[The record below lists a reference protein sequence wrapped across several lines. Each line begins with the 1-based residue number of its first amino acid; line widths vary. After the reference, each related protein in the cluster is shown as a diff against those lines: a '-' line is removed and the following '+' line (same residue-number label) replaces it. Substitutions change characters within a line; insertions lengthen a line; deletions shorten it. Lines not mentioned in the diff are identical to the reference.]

1 MRRWTFVWLVLL
13 LGAARAQDTG
23 TAVERM
29 ASLRAAGEMD
39 SLQQVAIDLLK
50 QLPPGPGIPRYEAE
64 WQLAFALSA
73 NNDALGAISHAQQGL
88 LIAYALRDSS
98 RMLGS
103 LYQLTKFNVEGRHYN
118 EADRHR
124 REHLALARAYGKDTI
139 QLALALN
146 SMGSMYSRLE
156 KPDSEIYFYR
166 EGLHLLGD
174 RKHPVKQALMGNLAS
189 VLSAQGDHHEAALL
203 LQQVAAELDSA
214 DLRNR
219 AWALNNLGQSL
230 MHAQRYKEALNVLN
244 ESDSLNN
251 TSGGALDLAIE
262 LAEVRAD
269 ILEAMGDNAGA
280 FKLIKQA
287 RDLQDTLFDRSM
299 NEQLLELETRFGT
312 KLKEEEIQRLDAQAH
327 AQEERLRLRNIQL
340 YGSLALALLALAA
353 VVLVWRSLRQKR
365 RYSVVLEQ
373 LNSELKE
380 QRSRIEEINAL
391 LRMKVLRTQMDPHF
405 IHNCLNAIRALSLKG
420 DHERADEYLEGFA
433 RLLRTVLEHSVRDRI
448 TLEEEIAF
456 LEDYVKLEQLRLGDD
471 FTWSITADQAL
482 IDDEPLIPSLMVQPF
497 VENAIWHG
505 LAPRSGPKRLEVF
518 FAEKDGAITCTV
530 EDNGMGRT
538 DKVPTP
544 GRRSLGLQLTS
555 ERLQLLTE
563 RLDNEGAFHVVDLK
577 DGQGAPTGTRVS
589 LKL

>member
-1 MRRWTFVWLVLL
+1 M
-13 LGAARAQDTG
+13 
-23 TAVERM
+23 
-29 ASLRAAGEMD
+29 
-39 SLQQVAIDLLK
+39 
-50 QLPPGPGIPRYEAE
+50 
-64 WQLAFALSA
+64 
-73 NNDALGAISHAQQGL
+73 
-88 LIAYALRDSS
+88 
-98 RMLGS
+98 
-103 LYQLTKFNVEGRHYN
+103 
-118 EADRHR
+118 
-124 REHLALARAYGKDTI
+124 
-139 QLALALN
+139 
-146 SMGSMYSRLE
+146 
-156 KPDSEIYFYR
+156 
-166 EGLHLLGD
+166 
-174 RKHPVKQALMGNLAS
+174 
-189 VLSAQGDHHEAALL
+189 L
-203 LQQVAAELDSA
+203 LQQVAAELDST

-456 LEDYVKLEQLRLGDD
+456 L
-471 FTWSITADQAL
+471 
-482 IDDEPLIPSLMVQPF
+482 
-497 VENAIWHG
+497 
-505 LAPRSGPKRLEVF
+505 
-518 FAEKDGAITCTV
+518 
-530 EDNGMGRT
+530 RT
-538 DKVPTP
+538 T
-544 GRRSLGLQLTS
+544 
-555 ERLQLLTE
+555 
-563 RLDNEGAFHVVDLK
+563 
-577 DGQGAPTGTRVS
+577 
-589 LKL
+589 